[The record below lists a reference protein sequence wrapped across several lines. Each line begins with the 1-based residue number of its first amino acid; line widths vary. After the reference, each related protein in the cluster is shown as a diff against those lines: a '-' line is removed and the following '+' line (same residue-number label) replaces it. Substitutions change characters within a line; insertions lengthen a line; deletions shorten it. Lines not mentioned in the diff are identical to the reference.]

1 MGQQVWFWTCC
12 CLGRVGVHDSEHG
25 SYVEWFLWR
34 DVPAGFH
41 PHCCILPCHEKEF
54 VFTKSDGE
62 YTSLCRKEV
71 NLFSRVKGS
80 LLYWHT
86 NTRIHTVRFFF
97 VTMSL
102 FLLALSWLVACLPWQ
117 APGTHSRTH
126 PHPAP

>member
-97 VTMSL
+97 CYHVSL
-102 FLLALSWLVACLPWQ
+102 SPCSQLVSSLLALAG
-117 APGTHSRTH
+117 ARH
-126 PHPAP
+126 A